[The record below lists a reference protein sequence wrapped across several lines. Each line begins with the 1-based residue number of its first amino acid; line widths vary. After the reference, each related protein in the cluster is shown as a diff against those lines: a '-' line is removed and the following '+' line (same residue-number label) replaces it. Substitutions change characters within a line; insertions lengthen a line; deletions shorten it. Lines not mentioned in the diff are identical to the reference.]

1 MTEDAPPQGDAHD
14 DDFRTV
20 AAADAERRLPR
31 RQAPLETDIV
41 VVKFSGDGLVL
52 ELHGDDVDLGTDLK
66 VRHEHRLIA
75 EFRRDA
81 VDGWWFKS
89 AVSRDLRPGD
99 PRRPGSR
106 PDTP

>member
-1 MTEDAPPQGDAHD
+1 MIEDAPPQDDAQD
-14 DDFRTV
+14 DEFTTV
-20 AAADAERRLPR
+20 AAAEAERRLPR
-31 RQAPLETDIV
+31 RQAALETDIV
-41 VVKFSGDGLVL
+41 VVKFSADGLVL

-89 AVSRDLRPGD
+89 AVSRDLRPGEV
-99 PRRPGSR
+99 RRPGSR

>member
-1 MTEDAPPQGDAHD
+1 MTDDAPPQDEAHD
-14 DDFRTV
+14 DEFTTV
-20 AAADAERRLPR
+20 AAAEAERRLPR

-41 VVKFSGDGLVL
+41 VVKFSADGLVL

-81 VDGWWFKS
+81 VDGWVVQVRRLARS
-89 AVSRDLRPGD
+89 P
-99 PRRPGSR
+99 PRRG
-106 PDTP
+106 TPPRIPL